1 MVSDSTLGLQFL
13 LSCLIFLGPSIGLA
27 LLQKSVRFCQK
38 SISKKILRYNLSVTL
53 GGFLG
58 LFVNFLLPE
67 FLKDPDF
74 ITSRLFIFAFL
85 VTFLLVFSFEQLN
98 SRSKKMNSI
107 VIGLAVHR
115 LSESMTFASIFRGS
129 SSHFLLLATI
139 LFSEVIHTV
148 SDFFSLLTLSE
159 SSSESFKVL
168 FVLGAVG
175 VFGMTLESLLGENIR
190 RFLNIISMVVFLNIV
205 FGELKEE
212 VFETEDDEV
221 SSKGN
226 TKKFRLFS
234 PQNVNFLATLTFISV
249 GFFITCL
256 FE

>member
-1 MVSDSTLGLQFL
+1 MTLGLQFIT
-13 LSCLIFLGPSIGLA
+13 SALIFLGPSLGLA
-27 LLQKSVRFCQK
+27 VLQKSFKFCEK

-74 ITSRLFIFAFL
+74 ITSKLFIFSFL
-85 VTFLLVFSFEQLN
+85 VIFLLVFTIEKLN
-98 SRSKKMNSI
+98 SRSKKLNSI

-115 LSESMTFASIFRGS
+115 FSESMTFASIFRGS

-148 SDFFSLLTLSE
+148 SDFFSLLTLSG

-168 FVLGAVG
+168 FALGAIG
-175 VFGMTLESLLGENIR
+175 VLGMTLESLLGENTR
-190 RFLNIISMVVFLNIV
+190 KFLNIIAIVVFLNIV

-212 VFETEDDEV
+212 VFETEDEEV
-221 SSKGN
+221 TSKN
-226 TKKFRLFS
+226 KNKKFSLLTR
-234 PQNVNFLATLTFISV
+234 QNINFLATLSFISA
-249 GFFITCL
+249 GFFITCI